1 MLLAMTANTIEPWKR
16 NQPMSVDRI
25 ISVESGGNPN
35 ARNPRSTAT
44 GAGQFIES
52 TWVSMMQKYRPDLI
66 QNLGRDQILALRTNP
81 ELSREMTA
89 NYANEN
95 KGILGQAGL
104 PVTDGTAYLAHFA
117 GPQGAVKVLQADPS
131 APVGGILGDQVVRAN
146 PFLANMTAGDLA
158 AWADKK
164 MGAAPAMPQ
173 APQQPP
179 MQPPMQAPM
188 QQPAPMQAPQQG
200 LAPQA
205 GQGILAPSQEAGGL
219 FGGFEPSPMPKPMAP
234 LEHLPIHIPPTL
246 YQRAQRKAPSGAFSF
261 RG

>member
-1 MLLAMTANTIEPWKR
+1 MSLL
-16 NQPMSVDRI
+16 DRI
-25 ISVESGGNPN
+25 VSVESGGNPN
-35 ARNPRSTAT
+35 ARNPRSSAT
-44 GAGQFIES
+44 GAGQFIDS
-52 TWVSMMQKYRPDLI
+52 TWLSMMQKYRPDLI
-66 QNLGRDQILALRTNP
+66 QNMSRDQILAMRTNP

-164 MGAAPAMPQ
+164 MGAAMPQ
-173 APQQPP
+173 MPQPT
-179 MQPPMQAPM
+179 M
-188 QQPAPMQAPQQG
+188 QQPTMQVPPQAQMQAPQA
-200 LAPQA
+200 APQ
-205 GQGILAPSQEAGGL
+205 QGIIAPTQDTGGL
-219 FGGFEPSPMPKPMAP
+219 FGGYAPSGGGQMPKPMAP